1 MLKYTGCSLILLR
14 MNNWWFL
21 LNCQYPP
28 IHPSSELVLNKMSP
42 QSFYFAG
49 YPNIPLINLI
59 HKHFRPVSKY
69 IRCHYFL
76 CRNNWCFL
84 MDWELSFTSVW
95 NCIFWNVGLTDRWSK
110 YLLVDRRKPHFTRS
124 INERQSVPMI
134 DLWQK
139 RKLLDVKSGSLSMQD
154 RRRFLLRTL
163 WPFRTLP
170 VVGNYRA

>member
-1 MLKYTGCSLILLR
+1 

-124 INERQSVPMI
+124 TSERQFRAHDRLMT
-134 DLWQK
+134 K
-139 RKLLDVKSGSLSMQD
+139 TETTGRKVWESKHARQTKIFTKNSMTISNVTNG
-154 RRRFLLRTL
+154 REL
-163 WPFRTLP
+163 
-170 VVGNYRA
+170 